1 VCALPQF
8 SDCGAERDA
17 GRCYRARQAR
27 EDIVLIVIVG
37 VDDARD
43 NALGNSLEQALAEY
57 GLECEVRRV
66 ADAAAALALPATDGI
81 DVFVAGAWAGSM
93 EGAALLSQL
102 RTLHPSAVRILLVEP
117 SQDMGAMQALDVAHR
132 LLHVPLDAGELIESI
147 ESVVE
152 LRDLLDSPELKR
164 TIGRIGAL
172 PPPPRVYIELSQLLR
187 DPDASNAEIAEMLAQ
202 DPAIAAKVL
211 RMCNSAYFSG
221 GRVITDFRSAVT
233 RLGHHALRRLVLASE
248 TFGSIQSAG
257 SIDRETLQDRALRT
271 SRLAGRLLGGSSAEL
286 AATAGLL
293 AEIGMLLPGVR
304 ADGTGEGPHYAEAG
318 AYLLGLWGL
327 PMPIVQAVAYHPY
340 PSKMRSAGFWVTGAV
355 HVASALV
362 AGREVDESYLR
373 AVGVIDKLGQWRAMV
388 EPAAEAA

>member
-1 VCALPQF
+1 LR
-8 SDCGAERDA
+8 AERTA
-17 GRCYRARQAR
+17 ARCYRARQGK

-37 VDDARD
+37 VDDAQD
-43 NALGNSLEQALAEY
+43 KALEQALVEY

-81 DVFVAGAWAGSM
+81 DVFVAGALAGSM

-233 RLGHHALRRLVLASE
+233 RLGHQPLRRLVLASE

-293 AEIGMLLPGVR
+293 AEIGMLVPGVR
-304 ADGTGEGPHYAEAG
+304 ADDTGEGPHYAEAG

-362 AGREVDESYLR
+362 AGREIDESYLR

>member
-1 VCALPQF
+1 M
-8 SDCGAERDA
+8 
-17 GRCYRARQAR
+17 
-27 EDIVLIVIVG
+27 LIVIVG
-37 VDDARD
+37 VDEAQDSA
-43 NALGNSLEQALAEY
+43 LEQALVEY

-66 ADAAAALALPATDGI
+66 ADAATALALPASDGI

-93 EGAALLSQL
+93 EGATLLSRL
-102 RTLHPSAVRILLVEP
+102 RTQHPAAVRILLVEP
-117 SQDMGAMQALDVAHR
+117 SQDMGATQALDVAHR

-147 ESVVE
+147 ESVLE